1 MKILLKCLLL
11 VFSFQACS
19 QELTEEEL
27 ESRRIAETVVN
38 KYLKDQVKGKSYII
52 FSSGDTQF
60 VVLVNQAD
68 SYHEYY
74 IDESNGANQVKYD
87 TIIEADTNLFDRM
100 FDEKAYRKDYTSF
113 RSEFY
118 KDGYE
123 TASGNITYFSL
134 VTIDGSRL
142 GESRL
147 SVFVKPNPIDAEVYL
162 YFVQRLLANAGRS

>member
-1 MKILLKCLLL
+1 M
-11 VFSFQACS
+11 FSFQACS

-27 ESRRIAETVVN
+27 KSRRMAETVVN
-38 KYLKDQVKGKSYII
+38 TYLKDQVKGYSYII
-52 FSSGDTQF
+52 FSSGDAQF
-60 VVLVNQAD
+60 IVLVNQTG
-68 SYHEYY
+68 SHHEYY
-74 IDESNGANQVKYD
+74 IDESNGTNQVIQYD
-87 TIIEADTNLFDRM
+87 TIIEGDPKLFDRM
-100 FDEKAYRKDYTSF
+100 FDETAYRKDYTSF
-113 RSEFY
+113 RSDFF